1 MTNYCEY
8 IAEIHGIGEILK
20 KQPSR
25 KTCKQLIIKADT
37 LIFIASNQCAQQ
49 SLLSG
54 MSQTGF
60 HFDIAHSVTCSAP
73 YPNSPSLDRQRNW
86 HEAPHSWLYPQ
97 AGSPISR
104 QDSFLLLH
112 RTRPIQNGD
121 I

>member
-37 LIFIASNQCAQQ
+37 LIFTASNQCAQQ

-54 MSQTGF
+54 MPQTGF
-60 HFDIAHSVTCSAP
+60 TSTSLTVSHAARHTRTAP
-73 YPNSPSLDRQRNW
+73 ASIDSEIGTRRRIPDYIRKP
-86 HEAPHSWLYPQ
+86 EAPF
-97 AGSPISR
+97 R
-104 QDSFLLLH
+104 D
-112 RTRPIQNGD
+112 RTASYYCTARAPSKMVI
-121 I
+121 